1 MAECFRC
8 EVVTNGAGA
17 GAGVGACLECG
28 AFACREDGDRDSV
41 NLDFI
46 CGMCQPSRLM
56 ASVLPR
62 PPEDP
67 GGPTSESSSPEDPSG
82 GSGGSAAVPFASTPD
97 YESRCPNVAASSA
110 QHRHGFRDQM
120 EALLGR
126 LREQAVGETAQALA
140 GVSAVELD
148 PEEVAVTVRLL
159 WFQVAEAMERGE
171 FDPDLRAD
179 TFGVAAW
186 SIGVE
191 VGREPDKRRLDLL
204 ADKRLQVAL
213 ARLQQMYA

>member
-1 MAECFRC
+1 MARCLRC
-8 EVVTNGAGA
+8 EVVTNGAGV
-17 GAGVGACLECG
+17 GMGACLECG

-56 ASVLPR
+56 ASVLPL
-62 PPEDP
+62 PPEHP
-67 GGPTSESSSPEDPSG
+67 GGPTSQSSSAPKDPSG
-82 GSGGSAAVPFASTPD
+82 GSGGGAAVPFANTPD

-110 QHRHGFRDQM
+110 RHREGFREQM
-120 EALLGR
+120 EMLLGR
-126 LREQAVGETAQALA
+126 LREQATGETAQALA
-140 GVSAVELD
+140 DVGAAELD
-148 PEEVAVTVRLL
+148 PEEVAATVRFL
-159 WFQVAEAMERGE
+159 WFQVEEAMERGA
-171 FDPDLRAD
+171 FDPDLLAD
-179 TFGVAAW
+179 AFGVGAW